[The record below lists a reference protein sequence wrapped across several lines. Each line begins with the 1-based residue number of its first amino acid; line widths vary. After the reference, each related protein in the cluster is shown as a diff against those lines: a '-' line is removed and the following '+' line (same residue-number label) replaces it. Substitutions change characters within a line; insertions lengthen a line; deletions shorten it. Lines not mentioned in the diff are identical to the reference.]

1 MASVIIANEAKT
13 CVGERVL
20 FVSRQSVREPPTQE
34 KKAPCPLLALILAGG
49 DEVKPIFQS
58 SFFVSLFFVM
68 TGMCLYESQGGET
81 EEQRQS
87 ESPKDIEGVA
97 KEQVIEIR

>member
-1 MASVIIANEAKT
+1 MLT
-13 CVGERVL
+13 C
-20 FVSRQSVREPPTQE
+20 F
-34 KKAPCPLLALILAGG
+34 LLI
-49 DEVKPIFQS
+49 
-58 SFFVSLFFVM
+58 
-68 TGMCLYESQGGET
+68 TGMCLYLYESQGGET

>member
-1 MASVIIANEAKT
+1 M
-13 CVGERVL
+13 
-20 FVSRQSVREPPTQE
+20 
-34 KKAPCPLLALILAGG
+34 
-49 DEVKPIFQS
+49 KPIFQS